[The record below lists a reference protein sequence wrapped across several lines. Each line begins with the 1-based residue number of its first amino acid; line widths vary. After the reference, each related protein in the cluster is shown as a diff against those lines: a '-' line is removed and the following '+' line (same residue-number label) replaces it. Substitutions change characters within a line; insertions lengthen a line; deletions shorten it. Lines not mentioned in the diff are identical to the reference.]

1 MARLKARRYAFR
13 VQQFNASSTKP
24 RRVKLIAQRRI
35 FKDGKTVT
43 SGQEVGGKGKA
54 KLKAMIA
61 KAKPK
66 MLRGTKM
73 APKVRQAPSAEV
85 HAKVGNKWKKPIQNG

>member
-1 MARLKARRYAFR
+1 MARRYAFR
-13 VQQFNASSTKP
+13 VQQFGASSTKP

-35 FKDGKTVT
+35 FSNGKTVT

-54 KLKAMIA
+54 KLRALVA
-61 KAKPK
+61 KAKPR

-73 APKVRQAPSAEV
+73 APSARQAPSAEV